1 MLSGEPSENRWAADM
16 TATSPNSSMC
26 SRSPMNGLFD
36 IDVYKHEPPDLL
48 DFDLDLLSP
57 PNSQVSAI
65 DDIFNP
71 TEPIMN
77 TVLEN
82 WQMNE
87 AFQDI
92 QTLLDAVDVDVMPN
106 SNSSAEEVD
115 DIIQQLSNDDT
126 SLLSPLIVNICDQD
140 QKLIEEPTV
149 FDLGTIIKEC
159 FEPQD
164 FVGYSLLEELETL
177 HTEKAAEE
185 KIEDICTIAVNTDHS
200 YTQLSSIKLKPNETR
215 KQAIRRIKNNAA
227 SKVCR
232 RQRKSRF
239 KENSTRVE
247 ELMMRNAELQND
259 LITIQGV
266 VEILKDHLVKA
277 TTKKLSN

>member
-1 MLSGEPSENRWAADM
+1 
-16 TATSPNSSMC
+16 
-26 SRSPMNGLFD
+26 
-36 IDVYKHEPPDLL
+36 
-48 DFDLDLLSP
+48 
-57 PNSQVSAI
+57 
-65 DDIFNP
+65 
-71 TEPIMN
+71 MN

-115 DIIQQLSNDDT
+115 DIIQQLSNNDT

-140 QKLIEEPTV
+140 QKLIEDPTV

-185 KIEDICTIAVNTDHS
+185 KIKDICTIAVNTDHS

-259 LITIQGV
+259 LITIQVV

>member
-1 MLSGEPSENRWAADM
+1 MLSGEPSEIRWAADM
-16 TATSPNSSMC
+16 TATSPNSSM
-26 SRSPMNGLFD
+26 SSMSPMNGLFD

-57 PNSQVSAI
+57 HNTEVTSNDDNFNS
-65 DDIFNP
+65 

-77 TVLEN
+77 TLLEN
-82 WQMNE
+82 WQTNE

-92 QTLLDAVDVDVMPN
+92 QTLLDAVDDDVLPN
-106 SNSSAEEVD
+106 SASCADEAD

-126 SLLSPLIVNICDQD
+126 SALIVNTCDQD
-140 QKLIEEPTV
+140 QTLVEDPTV
-149 FDLGTIIKEC
+149 FDLVTIIKEC

-164 FVGYSLLEELETL
+164 FVGYSLLEELESL
-177 HTEKAAEE
+177 PTETAAKE
-185 KIEDICTIAVNTDHS
+185 KVEDISNMVVDTDHS

-232 RQRKSRF
+232 SQRKSRF
-239 KENSTRVE
+239 KENSARVK
-247 ELMMRNAELQND
+247 ELMLRNAELHND
-259 LITIQGV
+259 LINIQGV
-266 VEILKDHLVKA
+266 VEFLKDHLVKA
-277 TTKKLSN
+277 TSKKLSN